1 MLNAFTN
8 GLARVR
14 TPAFSLKLGEKDIT
28 GNIQSRLISLIVTDN
43 RGFEADMLTL
53 TLDDADGQIEMPE
66 RSTIITL
73 AIGWQGTALTE
84 MGTFIVDQVSHKGTP
99 DQVSVTAKSADFRGS
114 LNSQK
119 SGSWHDTTLGAIVEE
134 IAKRNKLETSLP
146 PALSQIKIAHIDQS
160 KESDADF
167 LTRLARRN
175 GAEIAVKSGKLFFIV
190 PGMCMVGGKTMPSA
204 KIARSDGDS
213 HDFSVA
219 DRINYSG
226 VTAYWQDT
234 ATPKNQNTVQL
245 QRKSAQQK
253 VTPISHPQAVS
264 SATAS
269 KEKTEST
276 GYTAGADDN
285 VLVLTTTFANQEE
298 AIRAAQAEWS
308 AIQRYG
314 AQFSLTLAFGRA
326 DLRPEM
332 PVIVTGFKKAIDDT
346 FWVIKKVTHT
356 MNTQGFISKVELE
369 VNIQNTTVEIVQK
382 GKNNL

>member
-28 GNIQSRLISLIVTDN
+28 GSLQPRLIGLTVTDN

-53 TLDDADGQIEMPE
+53 TLDDADGQIQMPE
-66 RSTIITL
+66 RGNIITL
-73 AIGWQGTALTE
+73 AIGWQGSALTE
-84 MGTFIVDQVSHKGTP
+84 MGTFIVDQVNHKGAP
-99 DQVSVTAKSADFRGS
+99 DQITVIAKSADFRGS

-134 IAKRNKLETSLP
+134 IAKRNKLDTSLP
-146 PALSQIKIAHIDQS
+146 PVLAQIKIAHIDQS

-190 PGMCMVGGKTMPSA
+190 PGKCVIGGKTMPSA
-204 KIARSDGDS
+204 TIARSDGDS
-213 HDFSVA
+213 HDFSIA

-234 ATPKNQNTVQL
+234 ATPKNQSSVQL
-245 QRKSAQQK
+245 QRKSSQQK
-253 VTPISHPQAVS
+253 VTPISHPQSVS
-264 SATAS
+264 SATAP
-269 KEKTEST
+269 KEKKASP
-276 GYTAGADDN
+276 GYTAGANDN
-285 VLVLTTTFANQEE
+285 VLVLTTLFANQEE
-298 AIRAAQAEWS
+298 AMRAAKAEWS

-314 AQFSLTLAFGRA
+314 AQFSLTLALGRA
-326 DLRPEM
+326 ELRPEM
-332 PVIVTGFKKAIDDT
+332 PVMVTGFKKAIDET

-369 VNIQNTTVEIVQK
+369 VSIQNTEIEIVEK
-382 GKNNL
+382 GKSNI

>member
-43 RGFEADMLTL
+43 RGFEADTLTL
-53 TLDDADGQIEMPE
+53 TLDDTDGQIEMPE
-66 RSTIITL
+66 RSTLITL
-73 AIGWQGTALTE
+73 AIGWQGAALTE
-84 MGTFIVDQVSHKGTP
+84 MGTFIVDQVSHKGAP

-134 IAKRNKLETSLP
+134 IAKRNKLDTSLP
-146 PALSQIKIAHIDQS
+146 PALAKIKIAHIDQS

-204 KIARSDGDS
+204 TIARGDGDS
-213 HDFSVA
+213 HDFSIA

-234 ATPKNQNTVQL
+234 AAPKNQSSVQL
-245 QRKSAQQK
+245 QRKSSQQK
-253 VTPISHPQAVS
+253 VTLLAHPQAVS
-264 SATAS
+264 SAKAS
-269 KEKTEST
+269 KEKTGST

-285 VLVLTTTFANQEE
+285 VLVLNTLFANQEE
-298 AIRAAQAEWS
+298 AMRAAKAEWS

-314 AQFSLTLAFGRA
+314 AQFSLTLALGRA

-332 PVIVTGFKKAIDDT
+332 PVIVTGFKKAIDNT

-369 VNIQNTTVEIVQK
+369 VNIQNTQVEIVQK